1 MPTYEFRNTETGEL
15 FEKIMRN
22 SVREEYLKE
31 NPHIQQ
37 LLSTATLIDPVRLGI
52 RKVDQGFKQVLEKIH
67 ARTPGSTLNKT
78 THF

>member
-1 MPTYEFRNTETGEL
+1 MPTYEFKNTETGEL
-15 FEKIMRN
+15 FEKMMRN

-52 RKVDQGFKQVLEKIH
+52 RKVDQGFKDVLHKIH
-67 ARTPGSTLNKT
+67 KGTAGSTLNKT
-78 THF
+78 ANF